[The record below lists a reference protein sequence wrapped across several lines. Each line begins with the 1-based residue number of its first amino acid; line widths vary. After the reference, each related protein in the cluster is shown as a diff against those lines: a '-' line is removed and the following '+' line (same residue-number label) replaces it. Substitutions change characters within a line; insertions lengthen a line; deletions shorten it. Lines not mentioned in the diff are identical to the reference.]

1 MTQHKSSMVYIP
13 TTKEAKRRNG
23 KSEGI
28 LNTIEEVVEK
38 LYWTYYI
45 HLPFYLMASFDSFFL
60 HVFFSHNFQFEF
72 LRYTKVL
79 LPLNDYLYPYS
90 VNNSISWRQ
99 GDRKFR
105 RISWRIELHKYTHN
119 T

>member
-60 HVFFSHNFQFEF
+60 HVFFLTIFSLSFFGILNYCF
-72 LRYTKVL
+72 L
-79 LPLNDYLYPYS
+79 
-90 VNNSISWRQ
+90 
-99 GDRKFR
+99 
-105 RISWRIELHKYTHN
+105 
-119 T
+119 